1 MSETIT
7 DNQSITMENKF
18 EKYADCDNCPIRRVL
33 DRFGDKWSLLILSML
48 GETDKMRF
56 SEMREVLHDISQK
69 MLTLT
74 LRKLEEDGL
83 VARKIYAEVPP
94 RVEYKLTEC
103 GISLLPHILAL
114 IAWGDKHMTNRKK
127 VKK

>member
-1 MSETIT
+1 
-7 DNQSITMENKF
+7 MENKF
-18 EKYADCDNCPIRRVL
+18 EKYGDCDNCPIRRVL
-33 DRFGDKWSLLILSML
+33 DRFGDKWSLLIISML

-56 SEMREVLHDISQK
+56 SEIKKVLHDISQK

-83 VARKIYAEVPP
+83 VKRKIYAEVPP
-94 RVEYKLTEC
+94 KVEYKLTES

-114 IAWGDKHMTNRKK
+114 TAWGDKHMTARRKI
-127 VKK
+127 KK